1 MLLMTVIMIIVVV
14 GCKYEIHGNWRTREM
29 EERRQI
35 NRVEYS
41 ANSVIV
47 DRDTQEKY
55 YGQVKNISPLGI
67 AITVKGDTPKLL
79 GKDVIVVAETMIMY
93 ADVIR
98 EDEMEDGSR
107 VIAFSS
113 RRFTDEVLQY
123 LFDRV
128 GLKEEDL

>member
-1 MLLMTVIMIIVVV
+1 
-14 GCKYEIHGNWRTREM
+14 M

-35 NRVEYS
+35 NRVAYS

-47 DRDTQEKY
+47 DRDTQEKF

-67 AITVKGDTPKLL
+67 AITVKGDTPKLI
-79 GKDVIVVAETMIMY
+79 GKDVIVVAETLIMY

-107 VIAFSS
+107 VVAFSS
-113 RRFTDEVLQY
+113 KRFTNDVLQY
-123 LFDRV
+123 LFEKI
-128 GLKEEDL
+128 GLPEEE

>member
-1 MLLMTVIMIIVVV
+1 MIIVVV
-14 GCKYEIHGNWRTREM
+14 GCNYEILGNWRTREM

>member
-1 MLLMTVIMIIVVV
+1 
-14 GCKYEIHGNWRTREM
+14 M

-35 NRVEYS
+35 NRVAYS

-47 DRDTQEKY
+47 DRETQEKF

-67 AITVKGDTPKLL
+67 AITVSAETPHLL

-98 EDEMEDGSR
+98 EDQMEDGSR
-107 VIAFSS
+107 VVAFSS
-113 RRFTDEVLQY
+113 KKFTNDVLQY
-123 LFDRV
+123 LFEKV
-128 GLKEEDL
+128 GLQEEE

>member
-1 MLLMTVIMIIVVV
+1 MTIFMIIVVV
-14 GCKYEIHGNWRTREM
+14 GCNYEILGNWRTREM

>member
-1 MLLMTVIMIIVVV
+1 
-14 GCKYEIHGNWRTREM
+14 M
-29 EERRQI
+29 EERRKI
-35 NRVEYS
+35 NRVEYN

-55 YGQVKNISPLGI
+55 FGQVKNISPLGI

-123 LFDRV
+123 LFDRI